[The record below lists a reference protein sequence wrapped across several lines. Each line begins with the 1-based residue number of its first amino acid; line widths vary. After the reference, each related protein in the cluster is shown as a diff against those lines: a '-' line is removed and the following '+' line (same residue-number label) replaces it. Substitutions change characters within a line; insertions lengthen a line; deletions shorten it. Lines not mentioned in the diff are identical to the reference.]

1 MRRYCLYNDLQ
12 IKNITLLT
20 YWLLSHYFIKMSKTL
35 RPYNATIIICTP
47 FVKNRLVKIDV
58 VGFEPTTSATVP
70 RLLFYLT
77 SKGRQLWKERGEL
90 GGLES
95 TNFT

>member
-1 MRRYCLYNDLQ
+1 
-12 IKNITLLT
+12 
-20 YWLLSHYFIKMSKTL
+20 
-35 RPYNATIIICTP
+35 
-47 FVKNRLVKIDV
+47 LVKIDV
-58 VGFEPTTSATVP
+58 MGFEPTTSATVP

-95 TNFT
+95 TNFI

>member
-1 MRRYCLYNDLQ
+1 M
-12 IKNITLLT
+12 
-20 YWLLSHYFIKMSKTL
+20 
-35 RPYNATIIICTP
+35 
-47 FVKNRLVKIDV
+47 VKIDV
-58 VGFEPTTSATVP
+58 MGFEPTISATVP